1 MLEVC
6 LQGYRCIL
14 SIEPRYQILKHRE
27 PKKDAFSHHQHILSL
42 PASTVKP
49 QSSFHTEDEEIEE
62 LIKPHDTK
70 YLEQISSNI
79 HRLGC
84 ATRSKAPQS
93 DMEHRRMWD
102 YRHVVPD
109 PPSTSHTL
117 NKHIFLIKPQIHLL
131 LLSLPTQLPSNVTL
145 LPGNTSSLE
154 DKKCFIVFLPFTAA
168 V

>member
-1 MLEVC
+1 MYSFNTAKVPTLKAQRAKERRVFKSPAHIVSPRF
-6 LQGYRCIL
+6 YRKT
-14 SIEPRYQILKHRE
+14 STF
-27 PKKDAFSHHQHILSL
+27 FS
-42 PASTVKP
+42 
-49 QSSFHTEDEEIEE
+49 HTEDGEIEE
-62 LIKPHDTK
+62 LIKPHDTI
-70 YLEQISSNI
+70 YLEEISFKI
-79 HRLGC
+79 HGLGC

-117 NKHIFLIKPQIHLL
+117 NMHIFLMKPQIHLL
-131 LLSLPTQLPSNVTL
+131 LLSFPSQLPSNVTL